1 MSSDGYAT
9 LRELVALL
17 ADSKATLKRIDQLQK
32 FESEIAKEQAK
43 LDADRATH
51 DRAVAAAEAE
61 MIAREAALRKREVE
75 VSIHERDLA
84 AREKVI
90 ADARPPRYP
99 SDPESVRFDSPGALH
114 QWLKSRPPHRRRAI
128 PLRPVP

>member
-32 FESEIAKEQAK
+32 LESEIAKAQAK

-51 DRAVAAAEAE
+51 DRAVATAEAE
-61 MIAREAALRKREVE
+61 MIAREAAVRKREVE

-84 AREKVI
+84 AREKII

-99 SDPESVRFDSPGALH
+99 HDPNMFGTLTREPEHHG
-114 QWLKSRPPHRRRAI
+114 
-128 PLRPVP
+128 